1 MFGKR
6 KSSDETGTQRAQGD
20 PTERAEGTERTTDE
34 TPRSEDRPSSRG
46 ATAPTQ
52 SSSSTPPPSR
62 IGMISAPSVRSTS
75 RLGLGA
81 PPTSPA
87 AAVQALTRPTST
99 PADLVNEGRSLVVGR
114 EISLSGEIKSCD
126 RLVIEGKVEL
136 SRAESRILEVSEHG
150 VFQGDAVV
158 ETSTIAGLFDGNL
171 SARGRVTV
179 KSTGRV
185 TGTLRYG
192 ELEIERG
199 GTATGTLEEAG
210 ATPASTSAAVM
221 MPSDASE
228 KNAPSGTEDN
238 AAQDSDSNAS
248 FAAEAKAADAG

>member
-6 KSSDETGTQRAQGD
+6 KSSDETGTQRAQND
-20 PTERAEGTERTTDE
+20 PTESAEGTERTTDG
-34 TPRSEDRPSSRG
+34 TPRSEDRSSSRG
-46 ATAPTQ
+46 TATPTQ
-52 SSSSTPPPSR
+52 PSSTTPPPSR

-75 RLGLGA
+75 RLGLSA
-81 PPTSPA
+81 PSTSPA

-126 RLVIEGKVEL
+126 RLVIEGQVEL
-136 SRAESRILEVSEHG
+136 SRAESQTLEVSEHG

-158 ETSTIAGLFDGNL
+158 ETCTIAGLFDGNL

-179 KSTGRV
+179 KSTGCI

-199 GTATGTLEEAG
+199 GKATGTLEETGAKPASAG
-210 ATPASTSAAVM
+210 AAEKKPSATPETSVSGPAERSPGQV
-221 MPSDASE
+221 SDDDTQSADQIKS
-228 KNAPSGTEDN
+228 
-238 AAQDSDSNAS
+238 
-248 FAAEAKAADAG
+248 ADAG